1 MRSSGISRICF
12 LCTIKMY
19 HEAAINILQK
29 TEKHYANW
37 NMDEDGII
45 GGGAEAYHRELT
57 YNVPLIYSDYFLL
70 KAYFD

>member
-19 HEAAINILQK
+19 HEAAINILKRQK
-29 TEKHYANW
+29 NW

-45 GGGAEAYHRELT
+45 GGGAEAYHRER
-57 YNVPLIYSDYFLL
+57 LIMCH
-70 KAYFD
+70 

>member
-1 MRSSGISRICF
+1 
-12 LCTIKMY
+12 MY

-57 YNVPLIYSDYFLL
+57 YNVPLIYSDYF
-70 KAYFD
+70 Y